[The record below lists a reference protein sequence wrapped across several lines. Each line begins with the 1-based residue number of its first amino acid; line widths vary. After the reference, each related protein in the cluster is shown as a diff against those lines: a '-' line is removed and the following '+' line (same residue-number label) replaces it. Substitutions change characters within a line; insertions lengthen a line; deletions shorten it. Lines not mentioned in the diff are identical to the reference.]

1 MKPKCVLPFKV
12 IALLGMNEGDF
23 PKRETQTT
31 LDLTQVV
38 PKIRDSSKL
47 LEGKNQFLETL
58 LSAREKLLIFYQ
70 GQSAENN
77 AALQPSS
84 VVSDLIDVVTEYYG
98 LQEEKFV
105 IKHAL
110 QAYHNKYFDSI
121 EQKDGG
127 CHDFYSYN
135 DFHLSIAQKQLENHL
150 NGKSGKALSPW
161 WPIDGEIETDLPTVI
176 EMRDLI
182 AFVKNPQAYFV
193 KQVLHINLNSA
204 DSLLEETE
212 SFVFTNLEKYLL
224 KDDLVSCLSN
234 RSTENADVRAKIY
247 QEFKVKGRLL
257 GGEIGRLDFQDK
269 YANALKYQQ
278 KFLEIEGVIGLKCE
292 DIIFDFKLE
301 NSHQY
306 QLTGVLSNQYEH
318 AMVLYRFGDL
328 KGKTLTETWIKHL
341 LLNQVIAKT
350 TYLIYGQD
358 EIRILKFSFKDQLL
372 SPLVKWINLF
382 VAGQLKPS
390 DFMSEPA
397 LAYVCNSNS
406 GRSTKSPV
414 EKAFDS
420 FQKQLSS
427 EFEPEINL
435 LYKQLGEKD
444 KGLLFGDK
452 FQLVC
457 DDLLKPVVEVLGL

>member
-23 PKRETQTT
+23 PKRDTQTT
-31 LDLTQVV
+31 FDLTQVE
-38 PKIRDSSKL
+38 PKIGDSSKL

-58 LSAREKLLIFYQ
+58 LSAQEKLFIFYQ
-70 GQSAENN
+70 GQLAENN

-84 VVSDLIDVVTEYYG
+84 VVSDLIDVITEYYG
-98 LQEEKFV
+98 LQEEGFV

-110 QAYHNKYFDSI
+110 QAYHHKYFDSP
-121 EQKDGG
+121 EKKGGG
-127 CHDFYSYN
+127 CHDFYSYH
-135 DFHLSIAQKQLENHL
+135 DFHLTIAQKQLENSL
-150 NGKSGKALSPW
+150 NGKGSKALSPW
-161 WPIDGEIETDLPTVI
+161 WPIDGKIETDLPTII

-193 KQVLHINLNSA
+193 KQVLQINLNLA

-224 KDDLVSCLSN
+224 KDNLVSYLSN
-234 RSTENADVRAKIY
+234 RTTENDDVQAKIY

-269 YANALKYQQ
+269 YANALKYKQ
-278 KFLEIEGVIGLKCE
+278 KFLEIEGIVGLKCE

-301 NSHQY
+301 DSNQY
-306 QLTGVLSNQYEH
+306 QLTGTLSNQYEH
-318 AMVLYRFGDL
+318 AMVLHRFGDI

-358 EIRILKFSFKDQLL
+358 EVRILKLSSKDHLL

-390 DFMSEPA
+390 DFMSEPGLSYA
-397 LAYVCNSNS
+397 SNPNSAS
-406 GRSTKSPV
+406 SKKSPV
-414 EKAFDS
+414 EKAFNS

-435 LYKQLGEKD
+435 LYKQLDEKG
-444 KGLLFGDK
+444 KGLLFGDE